1 MNVCADVGDADGNRP
16 VAYGGEGVADGIKLR
31 AVHEPGERLR
41 VGDSFDRQQAD
52 GATVGIPSGN
62 QLEAEGCRTDRER
75 GGGDKLTTTDCLHEG
90 IIVTMVTPWLL
101 K

>member
-1 MNVCADVGDADGNRP
+1 VNDADGNRP
-16 VAYGGEGVADGIKLR
+16 VADGGEGVADGIELR
-31 AVHEPGERLR
+31 PVHEPCERLR
-41 VGDSFDRQQAD
+41 VGDAFDRQQAY
-52 GATVGIPSGN
+52 GSTVGVPPGN